1 MFLFLFQIDPAK
13 WTVQQVS
20 QWLDWA
26 VKEFSLDTVD
36 RTHFQMSGS
45 QLCELNKEDFVQ
57 RAPAYT
63 GDVLH
68 SHLSLLRAKNCK
80 LLNIIDTFL

>member
-1 MFLFLFQIDPAK
+1 MDK
-13 WTVQQVS
+13 
-20 QWLDWA
+20 
-26 VKEFSLDTVD
+26 
-36 RTHFQMSGS
+36 THFQMSGL
-45 QLCELNKEDFVQ
+45 QLCALNKEDFVQ

-80 LLNIIDTFL
+80 LLDKIDTFL

>member
-1 MFLFLFQIDPAK
+1 MDKTQ
-13 WTVQQVS
+13 
-20 QWLDWA
+20 
-26 VKEFSLDTVD
+26 
-36 RTHFQMSGS
+36 FQMTGL
-45 QLCELNKEDFVQ
+45 QLCALNKEDFVQ

-80 LLNIIDTFL
+80 LLHIIDTFFIS